1 MKRLLLILM
10 LLAAPAMAVEPGE
23 ILDDPVLEQRARDL
37 SQGLR
42 CPVCRNESI
51 DESNAA
57 LAKELRI
64 LLRERISAGDTDQEA
79 VDFIVARYGEFVLL
93 RPDRSGANI
102 VLWAAAP
109 VLLLLA
115 LGIGWTAIRRKS
127 VPAEGLSAAEQEEL
141 ERILKS

>member
-93 RPDRSGANI
+93 RPDSSGANI